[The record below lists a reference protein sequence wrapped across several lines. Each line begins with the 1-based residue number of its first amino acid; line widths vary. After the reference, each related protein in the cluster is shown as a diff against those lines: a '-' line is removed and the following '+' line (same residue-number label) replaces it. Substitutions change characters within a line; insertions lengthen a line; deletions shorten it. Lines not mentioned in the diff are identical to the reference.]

1 MRRSI
6 GYNTRQSAAILSYV
20 ASLGG
25 RHVTAAQIVEHFEQE
40 KAPIGRTTVYRHLD
54 KLANTGKVRR
64 YSIDGISGACFGYIY
79 EDKGCDEHFHLKC
92 EECGALLHL
101 ECDLVNEI
109 HRHILD
115 RHTFQIDTTRTVF
128 YGKCESCIS
137 RG

>member
-1 MRRSI
+1 
-6 GYNTRQSAAILSYV
+6 
-20 ASLGG
+20 
-25 RHVTAAQIVEHFEQE
+25 
-40 KAPIGRTTVYRHLD
+40 
-54 KLANTGKVRR
+54 
-64 YSIDGISGACFGYIY
+64 
-79 EDKGCDEHFHLKC
+79 LKC